1 MGVGTLVLLADAL
14 GVADGVTG
22 GVAIRDPCCAAAD
35 AVAAAIASI
44 CSSSMFSAPIFMME
58 AMFGSSRYTR
68 SD

>member
-1 MGVGTLVLLADAL
+1 
-14 GVADGVTG
+14 
-22 GVAIRDPCCAAAD
+22 
-35 AVAAAIASI
+35 VAAAIASI